1 MIIPFGMPGQ
11 GKSIPV
17 PGDYDGSGHTELA
30 VYMPS
35 IDALAYRPYGTTG
48 AEDKVIFFG
57 APGVGN
63 TVPFN
68 AAGAAYIAGGGS
80 GGPSAAHPAASGW
93 VDFVPEV
100 ASQAKKAGA
109 GSSSIVPPAQS

>member
-1 MIIPFGMPGQ
+1 M
-11 GKSIPV
+11 

-68 AAGAAYIAGGGS
+68 AAGAAYIAGGG
-80 GGPSAAHPAASGW
+80 GGPDAAHPAAAGW

-100 ASQAKKAGA
+100 AGQAKKAGA